1 MTTQTPKIKSEED
14 ENGEK
19 QKTDQECSPIY
30 DILLKRLNFS
40 FWGTP
45 CVFRVTI
52 DKKEI
57 ENIYELYDFIE
68 SIIKEREENIIKLI
82 KDNTRFVCGACEGA
96 NCYHTQGCQFREEI
110 INQIKQTK

>member
-1 MTTQTPKIKSEED
+1 MTTPKIKSEEE
-14 ENGEK
+14 ENEEK

-30 DILLKRLNFS
+30 DVLLKRLNFS

-57 ENIYELYDFIE
+57 ENIHELYDFIE
-68 SIIKEREENIIKLI
+68 SITKEREEGNITKLVEGINEANWNMHLATKSRIITTIKNIL
-82 KDNTRFVCGACEGA
+82 
-96 NCYHTQGCQFREEI
+96 
-110 INQIKQTK
+110 KQTK